1 MGKLF
6 YLLVFSNLLA
16 TTELLNVGHISSRKI
31 WSNFL
36 TQYMDV
42 VSNKN
47 SSVLK
52 IKQKYHNYKF
62 YRKGKAVVL
71 YSSKEWTKSN
81 QDKISSYNTDT
92 ISSRQ
97 GIGIKRKYPWG
108 DYWLIQYQILQ
119 TNIILVEWQ
128 MVRRITNEII
138 VKVLKESSFV
148 KALLLPKC
156 SWGESS
162 SLWWKA
168 TVHSNNLY
176 SVTRLRGDKTKLRHW
191 KLKLLQTILKNF
203 DEIVRPWQYIPCTYL
218 PGHYQK
224 WCPLSEEAVLLEL
237 FQAFPEWNNY
247 MHT

>member
-1 MGKLF
+1 MANFL
-6 YLLVFSNLLA
+6 LLVFSNLLA
-16 TTELLNVGHISSRKI
+16 TTELLNVGHIGSRKI

-52 IKQKYHNYKF
+52 IKQKYHYKF
-62 YRKGKAVVL
+62 YKKAKAVIL
-71 YSSKEWTKSN
+71 YSTQEWTKSN
-81 QDKISSYNTDT
+81 QDRISSYNTDT
-92 ISSRQ
+92 ISSRW
-97 GIGIKRKYPWG
+97 GVGIKRKYPWG

-119 TNIILVEWQ
+119 TNIIIVKWQ
-128 MVRRITNEII
+128 MVRRITNEIT
-138 VKVLKESSFV
+138 VKVLMESSFI

-168 TVHSNNLY
+168 TIHSNNLY
-176 SVTRLRGDKTKLRHW
+176 SVTRLGGNKTKLRHW

-203 DEIVRPWQYIPCTYL
+203 DEIVRPWQYVPCTYL
-218 PGHYQK
+218 PSHYQK

>member
-52 IKQKYHNYKF
+52 IKQKYHYKF
-62 YRKGKAVVL
+62 YKKAKAVVL
-71 YSSKEWTKSN
+71 YSTQEWTKSN
-81 QDKISSYNTDT
+81 QDRISSYNTNT

-119 TNIILVEWQ
+119 TNIIIVKWQ

-156 SWGESS
+156 SRGESS

-168 TVHSNNLY
+168 TIHSNNLY
-176 SVTRLRGDKTKLRHW
+176 SVTRLGGNKTKLRHW

-203 DEIVRPWQYIPCTYL
+203 DEIVQP
-218 PGHYQK
+218 
-224 WCPLSEEAVLLEL
+224 
-237 FQAFPEWNNY
+237 
-247 MHT
+247 